1 MGFREVPHTAD
12 WALQVWGADL
22 PELFAEAARGM
33 ITLAG
38 ARLAEGPR
46 VKRTVKIEA
55 PDVES
60 LLVAFLSEV
69 LFFMEQE
76 HLGFDSFQIVIER
89 EGQTVQAE
97 MAGAP
102 LLSLTKAIK
111 AVTFH
116 NLNVRRT
123 KRGYEVEI
131 VFDV

>member
-1 MGFREVPHTAD
+1 MGFREIPHTAD
-12 WALQVWGADL
+12 WALHVWGADL
-22 PELFAEAARGM
+22 PELFGEAARGM

-46 VKRTVKIEA
+46 LKRTVEIEA
-55 PDVES
+55 ADVES
-60 LLVAFLSEV
+60 LLVAFLSEI

-76 HLGFDSFQIVIER
+76 HLGFDSFHIDIESQR
-89 EGQTVQAE
+89 LRAE
-97 MAGAP
+97 LEGAP

-116 NLNVRRT
+116 NLNVRQT
-123 KRGYEVEI
+123 DRGYEVEI

>member
-1 MGFREVPHTAD
+1 MGFREIPHTAD
-12 WALQVWGADL
+12 WALHVWGADL
-22 PELFAEAARGM
+22 HELFGEAARGM

-38 ARLAEGPR
+38 ARLAEGRR
-46 VKRTVKIEA
+46 VKRTVEIEA

-69 LFFMEQE
+69 LYFMEQE
-76 HLGFDSFQIVIER
+76 HLGFDVFHILEV
-89 EGQTVQAE
+89 EGQKLRAE
-97 MAGAP
+97 LEGAP

-123 KRGYEVEI
+123 DRGYEVEI